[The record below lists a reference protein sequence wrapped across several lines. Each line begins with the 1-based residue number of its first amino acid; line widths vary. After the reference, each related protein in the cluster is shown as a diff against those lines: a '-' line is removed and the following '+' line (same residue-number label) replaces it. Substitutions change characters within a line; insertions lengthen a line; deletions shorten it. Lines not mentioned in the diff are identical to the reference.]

1 MNGANYTAN
10 RCQESPLG
18 GLRKLHGQQRELA
31 LSALYLV
38 DDLANATCAH
48 PEVEALGVRVGFDR
62 HGARPSPSG
71 LAHSV
76 FEQQASYTRADP
88 TRRHPQVLELAARA
102 GEGVEGAGFAA

>member
-18 GLRKLHGQQRELA
+18 GLRYLHSQQRKLA

-38 DDLANATCAH
+38 DALANAPCAH
-48 PEVEALGVRVGFDR
+48 PEAEALGVRVGFDR
-62 HGARPSPSG
+62 HGARTSTSS

-76 FEQQASYTRADP
+76 FEQQASYTRAHP
-88 TRRHPQVLELAARA
+88 TRQHPQVVEL
-102 GEGVEGAGFAA
+102 